1 MGMIIFFMEHY
12 STDFRL
18 SPDQKKYSGKVRDT
32 YAVGNKI
39 VLFSTDKISCFD
51 VILPQVIPHKGSVLN
66 GISKY
71 FFEELEKVNS
81 KDFIVNSWVKK
92 FPAPQV
98 SIGQLCEPIEIE
110 VIVRGYLLG
119 SAWRSYEDGSREIC
133 GVKLPDG
140 MNEFDA
146 FSEPIITP
154 TTKAQEGH
162 DEDISVEQILSQGLV
177 DRQVWPQITTAA
189 LKLFA
194 LGQKLAREKGLV
206 LSDTKYE
213 FGINS
218 NGALTIMDEIQTP
231 DSSRYFYENEL
242 NSYNP
247 CNITRPQQL
256 SKEFVR
262 EWLISQGWNGQDQ
275 NPPEMPAEL
284 IKEISN
290 KYIDLY
296 ELITGQTFT
305 PDDSGINEI
314 EKIIRDSLN

>member
-1 MGMIIFFMEHY
+1 MEHY
-12 STDFRL
+12 STDFSL

-32 YAVGNKI
+32 YAVGNEI

-51 VILPQVIPHKGSVLN
+51 VILPQVIPYKGSVLN

-71 FFEELEKVNS
+71 FFDELEKVNS

-98 SIGQLCEPIEIE
+98 SIGQLCKPIEIE

-119 SAWRSYEDGSREIC
+119 SAWRSYEKGSRDIC
-133 GVKLPDG
+133 GVKLPDH
-140 MNEFDA
+140 MTEFDA

-177 DRQVWPQITTAA
+177 NEQVWQQINTAA

-194 LGQKLAREKGLV
+194 LGQKLAKEKGLI

-218 NGALTIMDEIQTP
+218 NGELTIMDEIQTP

-242 NSYNP
+242 SSYDSGS
-247 CNITRPQQL
+247 TARPQQL

-262 EWLISQGWNGQDQ
+262 EWLISKGWNGQDQ
-275 NPPEMPAEL
+275 NPPEMPVEF
-284 IKEISN
+284 IKQISN

-296 ELITGQTFT
+296 ELITGQTFEYEN
-305 PDDSGINEI
+305 SSLNEI
-314 EKIIRDSLN
+314 ETRITNSLN